1 MASSSDGAA
10 SAPNVQETG
19 ADGSYDRMG
28 RIERL
33 PSAQEQLLRTQL
45 QQLGLEADDD
55 APLPVSY
62 THLTLPTIL
71 RV

>member
-55 APLPVSY
+55 APLLNKDCLLY
-62 THLTLPTIL
+62 TSPSP
-71 RV
+71 RD